1 MAQRHGKGWQRIC
14 RAAAKDPQRGGLMT
28 IGKPLDAPKPAGE
41 TDGRALEPTSMDKA
55 GVHEANADQAAY
67 WNGVAG
73 QRWIDRQE
81 TLDLVLTPIQDILLA
96 RAAVVPG
103 ERIIDI
109 GCGCG
114 TSTIALARQ
123 TGRAGHVIGVDISRP
138 MLAQARER
146 APADLPLEFVL
157 ADATVHPFIPGSA
170 DLLFSRF
177 GVMFFANPT
186 LSFANMRTALRH
198 EGRLIFASWREPRL
212 NPWMLLPLQEAYRH
226 VPRLP
231 EVGPEDPGP
240 FSFAREERVR
250 HILSQAGY
258 ALIGMDA
265 VDLTLDL
272 AVGRGLES
280 AVAGAL
286 VIGPVS
292 RALEGQP
299 AEDFAKVRDAIRTA
313 LASCQKGDSVPLG
326 ASVWIATALSR

>member
-1 MAQRHGKGWQRIC
+1 
-14 RAAAKDPQRGGLMT
+14 
-28 IGKPLDAPKPAGE
+28 
-41 TDGRALEPTSMDKA
+41 MDNS

-67 WNGVAG
+67 WNGAAG
-73 QRWIDRQE
+73 RRWIGRQE
-81 TLDLVLTPIQDILLA
+81 TLDLVLQPIQDILLA
-96 RAAVVPG
+96 RAAITPG
-103 ERIIDI
+103 ERIVDI

-123 TGRAGHVIGVDISRP
+123 TGHAGHVMGLDISEP
-138 MLAQARER
+138 MLARARER
-146 APADLPLEFVL
+146 APADLSLEFIIG
-157 ADATVHPFIPGSA
+157 DATIYPFRPGSA

-177 GVMFFANPT
+177 GVMFFADPM
-186 LSFANMRTALRH
+186 LSFANMRTALRQ

-250 HILSQAGY
+250 RILSQAGY
-258 ALIGMDA
+258 TPIGLDA

-286 VIGPVS
+286 DIGPVG
-292 RALEGQP
+292 RALEGHP
-299 AEDFAKVRDAIRTA
+299 PEAVAKVRDAIRSA

-326 ASVWIATALSR
+326 ASVWIATASSR